1 MTSTPT
7 AAELLR
13 SPSRPPAKLQT
24 ETFRTSRPSIVGP
37 DEPSFPFPVV
47 MRGAVQRGFG
57 RGGRELGCLTANLPD
72 ESLAPMTT
80 VAKPGIYY
88 GYARVHFD
96 EGKEGVPDADREVWP
111 MVMSMGWNPYYK
123 NEKLTA
129 EVHIMHEYASEFYG
143 VDMSVVVL
151 GYIRPE
157 LDYISREALIEDIE
171 TDKRVA
177 LKSMNRPAYKQHMA
191 QL

>member
-1 MTSTPT
+1 M
-7 AAELLR
+7 
-13 SPSRPPAKLQT
+13 
-24 ETFRTSRPSIVGP
+24 
-37 DEPSFPFPVV
+37 
-47 MRGAVQRGFG
+47 QRGFG

-72 ESLAPMTT
+72 EALDPMTS

-88 GYARVHFD
+88 GYAKVHFG
-96 EGKEGVPDADREVWP
+96 EGEDVPGDDRKVWP

-129 EVHIMHEYASEFYG
+129 EVHIMHQYRDEFYG
-143 VDMSVVVL
+143 TDMSVVVL

-157 LDYISREALIEDIE
+157 LDYVSREALIEDIE

-177 LKSMNRPAYKQHMA
+177 LTSMDRPAYREHASKI
-191 QL
+191 